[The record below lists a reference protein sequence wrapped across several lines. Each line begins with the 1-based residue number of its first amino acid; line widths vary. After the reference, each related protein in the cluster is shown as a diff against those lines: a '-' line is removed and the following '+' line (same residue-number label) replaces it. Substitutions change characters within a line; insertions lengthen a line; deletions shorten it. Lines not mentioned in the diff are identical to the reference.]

1 MVVCGLF
8 ASALQEEAQAKL
20 SGGERLEGLTKDL
33 SDGDEREKG
42 GKDAD
47 KGTRH
52 WQSALCGMHVFAGN

>member
-8 ASALQEEAQAKL
+8 ASALQEEEQAKS
-20 SGGERLEGLTKDL
+20 SGGERLEGLTKDS

-47 KGTRH
+47 NGTTH
-52 WQSALCGMHVFAGN
+52 W

>member
-52 WQSALCGMHVFAGN
+52 W